1 MLHAVAIVTAVSYDY
16 NRVHLGKELPHYHP
30 DTTLPMFSQ
39 YRHWTW
45 VSTMFVVV
53 CTILSGSLYHFFWT
67 DCSDRTDSLNG
78 TSFIHGPRA
87 RVVTLVPKS
96 SASPLHFYPWDSV
109 DPDMGP
115 LCISREIGQEMWEG
129 PREGKLPDMSESIVG
144 AEGKAMTWTD
154 RQCGKAL
161 HRKPCTCTEE
171 GPGMAEAKT
180 ANMIEWAQGQMIYEM
195 TERVERAEDREGP
208 SMAKRGPKHG
218 RGKEGRHIRVG
229 PGPEN
234 VCDYRKDR
242 EGPGMLKAKTAED
255 RAGPSMAKARRADII
270 ESAQG
275 QRIEGPSMA
284 EARRADIFE
293 WAQGQRIYRMTE
305 RIERAQA
312 WPRQGGPTYS
322 RSRGPK
328 YGRGKE
334 GRHNRL
340 GPGPENLFDNRK
352 AREGPGMVKARTA
365 EVIERANGERI
376 YRMTKMIER
385 AQAWPRQGGPRPKI
399 KWGPYFRE
407 LLYGSINHDEA
418 LTRPRLIYTEDLEGA
433 FYGRRGK
440 YGRSNPTG
448 PGQDDLQDDRGGLGP
463 AVSWGRG
470 AEIQGGGLLG
480 KDYWMARYT
489 RIMDYRPDVIIDCD

>member
-1 MLHAVAIVTAVSYDY
+1 
-16 NRVHLGKELPHYHP
+16 
-30 DTTLPMFSQ
+30 
-39 YRHWTW
+39 
-45 VSTMFVVV
+45 
-53 CTILSGSLYHFFWT
+53 
-67 DCSDRTDSLNG
+67 
-78 TSFIHGPRA
+78 
-87 RVVTLVPKS
+87 
-96 SASPLHFYPWDSV
+96 
-109 DPDMGP
+109 
-115 LCISREIGQEMWEG
+115 
-129 PREGKLPDMSESIVG
+129 
-144 AEGKAMTWTD
+144 
-154 RQCGKAL
+154 
-161 HRKPCTCTEE
+161 
-171 GPGMAEAKT
+171 MAEAKT

-195 TERVERAEDREGP
+195 TERVERAEHGRGKEGRHIRVGPGPENVFDYRKDREGP

-242 EGPGMLKAKTAED
+242 EGPGMVKAKTAEV
-255 RAGPSMAKARRADII
+255 I
-270 ESAQG
+270 EWAQG
-275 QRIEGPSMA
+275 QRIYEITERIERAQAWPREGPSMA

-322 RSRGPK
+322 R
-328 YGRGKE
+328 
-334 GRHNRL
+334 
-340 GPGPENLFDNRK
+340 PENLFDNRK

-418 LTRPRLIYTEDLEGA
+418 LTRPRLIYTEDLEG
-433 FYGRRGK
+433 
-440 YGRSNPTG
+440 
-448 PGQDDLQDDRGGLGP
+448 QDDLQDDRGGLGP

-470 AEIQGGGLLG
+470 AEIQGGGPIREGLLDG
-480 KDYWMARYT
+480 PIHTVRPWQVQTGICQRDFQMIQGTTEVIAEATYTWNLNVKDGRM
-489 RIMDYRPDVIIDCD
+489 IMTQRGTAVNIHKCF

>member
-1 MLHAVAIVTAVSYDY
+1 MYIHPVADTAI
-16 NRVHLGKELPHYHP
+16 E
-30 DTTLPMFSQ
+30 
-39 YRHWTW
+39 
-45 VSTMFVVV
+45 
-53 CTILSGSLYHFFWT
+53 I
-67 DCSDRTDSLNG
+67 
-78 TSFIHGPRA
+78 
-87 RVVTLVPKS
+87 TLVPKS
-96 SASPLHFYPWDSV
+96 SASLLHFYPWDSV

-115 LCISREIGQEMWEG
+115 LCISREIGREMWEG

-195 TERVERAEDREGP
+195 TERVERAE
-208 SMAKRGPKHG
+208 RGPKHG
-218 RGKEGRHIRVG
+218 RGKEGQHIRVG

-242 EGPGMLKAKTAED
+242 EGPGMVKAKTAEV
-255 RAGPSMAKARRADII
+255 I
-270 ESAQG
+270 
-275 QRIEGPSMA
+275 
-284 EARRADIFE
+284 E
-293 WAQGQRIYRMTE
+293 WAQGQRIYEITE

-312 WPRQGGPTYS
+312 WP
-322 RSRGPK
+322 RGPK

-433 FYGRRGK
+433 FV
-440 YGRSNPTG
+440 RSPRLTDSEDRALTSFMGQRSRDSGGGPIGEGLLDGPIHTVRPWQVQTG
-448 PGQDDLQDDRGGLGP
+448 ICQRDFQM
-463 AVSWGRG
+463 
-470 AEIQGGGLLG
+470 IQGTTEVIAEATYTWNLNV
-480 KDYWMARYT
+480 KDGRM
-489 RIMDYRPDVIIDCD
+489 IMTQRGTAVNIHKCF

>member
-1 MLHAVAIVTAVSYDY
+1 
-16 NRVHLGKELPHYHP
+16 
-30 DTTLPMFSQ
+30 
-39 YRHWTW
+39 
-45 VSTMFVVV
+45 
-53 CTILSGSLYHFFWT
+53 
-67 DCSDRTDSLNG
+67 
-78 TSFIHGPRA
+78 
-87 RVVTLVPKS
+87 
-96 SASPLHFYPWDSV
+96 
-109 DPDMGP
+109 
-115 LCISREIGQEMWEG
+115 
-129 PREGKLPDMSESIVG
+129 
-144 AEGKAMTWTD
+144 
-154 RQCGKAL
+154 
-161 HRKPCTCTEE
+161 
-171 GPGMAEAKT
+171 
-180 ANMIEWAQGQMIYEM
+180 
-195 TERVERAEDREGP
+195 
-208 SMAKRGPKHG
+208 
-218 RGKEGRHIRVG
+218 
-229 PGPEN
+229 
-234 VCDYRKDR
+234 
-242 EGPGMLKAKTAED
+242 
-255 RAGPSMAKARRADII
+255 
-270 ESAQG
+270 
-275 QRIEGPSMA
+275 MA

-293 WAQGQRIYRMTE
+293 WAQGQRIYELTE
-305 RIERAQA
+305 RIERAQ
-312 WPRQGGPTYS
+312 
-322 RSRGPK
+322 
-328 YGRGKE
+328 
-334 GRHNRL
+334 
-340 GPGPENLFDNRK
+340 

>member
-1 MLHAVAIVTAVSYDY
+1 
-16 NRVHLGKELPHYHP
+16 
-30 DTTLPMFSQ
+30 
-39 YRHWTW
+39 
-45 VSTMFVVV
+45 
-53 CTILSGSLYHFFWT
+53 
-67 DCSDRTDSLNG
+67 
-78 TSFIHGPRA
+78 
-87 RVVTLVPKS
+87 
-96 SASPLHFYPWDSV
+96 
-109 DPDMGP
+109 MGP
-115 LCISREIGQEMWEG
+115 LCISREIGREMWEG

-218 RGKEGRHIRVG
+218 RGKEGRHNRVG

-242 EGPGMLKAKTAED
+242 EGPGMLKAKTAEV
-255 RAGPSMAKARRADII
+255 I
-270 ESAQG
+270 
-275 QRIEGPSMA
+275 
-284 EARRADIFE
+284 E
-293 WAQGQRIYRMTE
+293 WAQGQRIYEITE

-433 FYGRRGK
+433 FV
-440 YGRSNPTG
+440 RSPRLT
-448 PGQDDLQDDRGGLGP
+448 DSEDR
-463 AVSWGRG
+463 
-470 AEIQGGGLLG
+470 
-480 KDYWMARYT
+480 
-489 RIMDYRPDVIIDCD
+489 

>member
-1 MLHAVAIVTAVSYDY
+1 
-16 NRVHLGKELPHYHP
+16 
-30 DTTLPMFSQ
+30 
-39 YRHWTW
+39 
-45 VSTMFVVV
+45 
-53 CTILSGSLYHFFWT
+53 
-67 DCSDRTDSLNG
+67 
-78 TSFIHGPRA
+78 
-87 RVVTLVPKS
+87 
-96 SASPLHFYPWDSV
+96 
-109 DPDMGP
+109 
-115 LCISREIGQEMWEG
+115 
-129 PREGKLPDMSESIVG
+129 
-144 AEGKAMTWTD
+144 
-154 RQCGKAL
+154 
-161 HRKPCTCTEE
+161 
-171 GPGMAEAKT
+171 
-180 ANMIEWAQGQMIYEM
+180 
-195 TERVERAEDREGP
+195 
-208 SMAKRGPKHG
+208 RGPKHG
-218 RGKEGRHIRVG
+218 RGKEGRHNRVG

-242 EGPGMLKAKTAED
+242 EGPGMVKAKTAEV
-255 RAGPSMAKARRADII
+255 I
-270 ESAQG
+270 
-275 QRIEGPSMA
+275 
-284 EARRADIFE
+284 E
-293 WAQGQRIYRMTE
+293 WAQGQRIYEITE

>member
-1 MLHAVAIVTAVSYDY
+1 
-16 NRVHLGKELPHYHP
+16 
-30 DTTLPMFSQ
+30 
-39 YRHWTW
+39 
-45 VSTMFVVV
+45 
-53 CTILSGSLYHFFWT
+53 
-67 DCSDRTDSLNG
+67 
-78 TSFIHGPRA
+78 
-87 RVVTLVPKS
+87 
-96 SASPLHFYPWDSV
+96 
-109 DPDMGP
+109 
-115 LCISREIGQEMWEG
+115 
-129 PREGKLPDMSESIVG
+129 
-144 AEGKAMTWTD
+144 
-154 RQCGKAL
+154 
-161 HRKPCTCTEE
+161 
-171 GPGMAEAKT
+171 
-180 ANMIEWAQGQMIYEM
+180 
-195 TERVERAEDREGP
+195 
-208 SMAKRGPKHG
+208 
-218 RGKEGRHIRVG
+218 
-229 PGPEN
+229 
-234 VCDYRKDR
+234 
-242 EGPGMLKAKTAED
+242 
-255 RAGPSMAKARRADII
+255 
-270 ESAQG
+270 
-275 QRIEGPSMA
+275 MA

-352 AREGPGMVKARTA
+352 AQEGPGMVKARTA
-365 EVIERANGERI
+365 EVIERAHGQRI

-433 FYGRRGK
+433 FA
-440 YGRSNPTG
+440 RSPRLT
-448 PGQDDLQDDRGGLGP
+448 DSEDRALTRMTEGGLGP

-480 KDYWMARYT
+480 KDYWMVRYT
-489 RIMDYRPDVIIDCD
+489 CIMDYRPDVIIDCD